1 MIPEQDFYGRYFS
14 KAGGVAGG
22 QFRRERGASSLTRK
36 QLRSYAIDSQ
46 ALFLH
51 LRAVAAGV
59 GLQ

>member
-1 MIPEQDFYGRYFS
+1 MAVTLARQGKYRGNFRGR
-14 KAGGVAGG
+14 G
-22 QFRRERGASSLTRK
+22 GASSLTRK

>member
-14 KAGGVAGG
+14 KAGELQGG
-22 QFRRERGASSLTRK
+22 NFGGGGGASSLTRK